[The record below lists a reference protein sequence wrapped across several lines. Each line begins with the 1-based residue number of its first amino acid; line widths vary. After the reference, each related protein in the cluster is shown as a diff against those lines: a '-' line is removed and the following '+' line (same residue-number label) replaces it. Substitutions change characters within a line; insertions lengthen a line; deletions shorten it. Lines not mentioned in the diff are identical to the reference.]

1 MIGIEEGTMEG
12 TLSLEERGYILS
24 KVFQSIPLYFAHWE
38 DATIGKGQLDA
49 AFQAL
54 LGEALPCD
62 NRKRFSLLLM
72 AFMAKLNNGH
82 TRFRDARF
90 RELPPAGMAL
100 RPVDDR
106 WLVIASDLPQLQ
118 VGDVIQRIEG
128 KAIEAW
134 YEELRPYTVGS
145 PQARTAQFGEL
156 KGLSPALIRVLLP
169 ERYTIE
175 FEDARGVTQ
184 TLTVDRTALDQ
195 EAAPLRTE
203 GRWLEEGLAYVKVPS
218 FLRPEFEQRAV
229 AYAKE
234 FSQAR
239 CIVVDVRGNEGG
251 STPGALTRTL
261 MDRPYR
267 WWAESTPLN
276 VGLLAYEAQLGYGAG
291 LFASSQLLWHS
302 PASDPDPEGYKGRLI
317 ILADRATWSAGEDF
331 VMPFK
336 DKGRAVIVGE
346 TTGGST
352 GQPYQQAFGNGMGFT
367 VGTKRAYL
375 PDGGRF
381 EGLGLAPD
389 IAVHVRREDL
399 YAGRDPVLERAIAV
413 AKGQEAEA

>member
-1 MIGIEEGTMEG
+1 MDDTP
-12 TLSLEERGYILS
+12 SLEERGYILS

-49 AFQAL
+49 AFQRLLNEAL
-54 LGEALPCD
+54 LCND
-62 NRKRFSLLLM
+62 RKRFSLLLM

-82 TRFRDARF
+82 TRFRDSYFMAM
-90 RELPPAGMAL
+90 PPLGMAL

-118 VGDVIQRIEG
+118 AGDVIQRIEG

-156 KGLSPALIRVLLP
+156 KGLSPALIRIFLP
-169 ERYTIE
+169 ERYTVA
-175 FEDARGVTQ
+175 FEDARGVAQ
-184 TLTVDRTALDQ
+184 TLTVDRAALGRD
-195 EAAPLRTE
+195 AIALRTE

-218 FLRPEFEQRAV
+218 FRGAEFEQRAV
-229 AYAKE
+229 AYAEE

-239 CIVVDVRGNEGG
+239 CIIVDVRGNEGG
-251 STPGALTRTL
+251 STPGALTRAL

-267 WWAESTPLN
+267 WWAESSPLT
-276 VGLLAYEAQLGYGAG
+276 VGLLAYEAQRGHGAG
-291 LFASSQLLWHS
+291 LFASSQLLWRS
-302 PASDPDPEGYKGRLI
+302 PASEPDPEAYKGRLI

-336 DKGRAVIVGE
+336 DNGRAVIVGE

-352 GQPYQQAFGNGMGFT
+352 GQPYQQPFDNGMGLT
-367 VGTKRAYL
+367 VGTKRVYL

-381 EGLGLAPD
+381 EGVGLAPD

-399 YAGRDPVLERAIAV
+399 YAGRDPVLERATAV
-413 AKGQEAEA
+413 ARGQEVAA